1 MHSASGW
8 EGEEG
13 IIEQVVGMNWGLSS
27 QRLGDMRRKG
37 SNLWLVLR
45 IQWVSTCKL
54 LETVPGL
61 WCKF

>member
-37 SNLWLVLR
+37 SNLWLV
-45 IQWVSTCKL
+45 
-54 LETVPGL
+54 
-61 WCKF
+61 